1 MTRKEQ
7 IRDAAIYYDPVNMRD
22 SFIEGTQ
29 WADKTM
35 LKEVI
40 KWLEDNFFTGEI
52 DGYYSDVPELIV
64 QGKFD
69 DKEQM
74 LNAFKTHF
82 NIE

>member
-1 MTRKEQ
+1 MTRKKQ
-7 IRDAAIYYDPVNMRD
+7 IKDAAIYYDPGNMRD
-22 SFIEGTQ
+22 SFIEGAQ
-29 WADKTM
+29 WADETI

-40 KWLEDNFFTGEI
+40 EWLEDNFFTGEI
-52 DGYYSDVPELIV
+52 DGYYSDVPEHIV